1 MQRHCC
7 PTDVILGDVTTGVA
21 SAAAAAAA
29 AAATPARRPAPRVQS
44 SRITRGVDC
53 HDRFRFARY
62 KLLAARNL
70 RRPEPLQ
77 ITDSSTPPQPPPTR
91 SR

>member
-21 SAAAAAAA
+21 SAAAA

-77 ITDSSTPPQPPPTR
+77 ITDSSTPPPSPPTPRR

>member
-21 SAAAAAAA
+21 SAAA

-62 KLLAARNL
+62 KLLAAARNL

-77 ITDSSTPPQPPPTR
+77 ITDSSTPPQPPQPPPTR

>member
-21 SAAAAAAA
+21 SAAAAA

-77 ITDSSTPPQPPPTR
+77 ITDSSTPQPPPRR